1 MKQRKRGPEGP
12 DVEAIRGRIR
22 ERFEAMSPELQRAA
36 RFLADNGAA
45 VAVSSMRA
53 LAAQAGVKPPTMVR
67 LAKALGFPGW
77 EELRAVFITPLRE
90 PVGYAPRAM
99 EIVREGHGEHL
110 AGAIF
115 DAQRLDIARTE
126 AQSAEALPRVARLL
140 RAAPH
145 VHVAGFRA
153 SHAIAFGFAYLYRL
167 FRPTVT
173 LLDGPGATLEMQLR
187 AVNRGD
193 AVLVA
198 SFAPYSREARIVAES
213 ARQSGAKVI
222 AICDSAVAPIARAAD
237 ATLTFAPSSPSF
249 FPSIVGGISLAES
262 LLAVVVSQEGRDVVR
277 RIEAAEKQLVES
289 GSYEG
294 AAPRRGRTNT

>member
-1 MKQRKRGPEGP
+1 MKQRKPAGPHTVQVVQE
-12 DVEAIRGRIR
+12 RIR
-22 ERFEAMSPELQRAA
+22 ERFDAMSPELQRAA
-36 RFLADNGAA
+36 GFLADNGAA

-53 LAAQAGVKPPTMVR
+53 LATQADVKPPTMVR
-67 LAKALGFPGW
+67 LAKVLGFPGW
-77 EELRAVFITPLRE
+77 EELRAVFISPLRE
-90 PVGYAPRAM
+90 PVAYAPRAM

-110 AGAIF
+110 AGAVF
-115 DAQRLDIARTE
+115 DAQRQDIAKTQS
-126 AQSAEALPRVARLL
+126 QSAEALPRVAKLL
-140 RAAPH
+140 RGAPH

-167 FRPTVT
+167 FRPSVT

-193 AVLVA
+193 AVLIA

-213 ARQSGAKVI
+213 ARRIGAKVI
-222 AICDSAVAPIARAAD
+222 AICDSAVAPIARTAD
-237 ATLTFAPSSPSF
+237 ATLTFSPSSPSF

-277 RIEAAEKQLVES
+277 RIEAAERQLTES
-289 GSYEG
+289 GSYEPT
-294 AAPRRGRTNT
+294 APRRARVKP